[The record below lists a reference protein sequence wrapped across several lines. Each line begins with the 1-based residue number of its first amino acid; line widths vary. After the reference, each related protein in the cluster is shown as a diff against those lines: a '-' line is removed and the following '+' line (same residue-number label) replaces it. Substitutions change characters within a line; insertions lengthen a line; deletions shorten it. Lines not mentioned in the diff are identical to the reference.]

1 MRARQRISNSG
12 LPVVPVH
19 NADVGSIFEDSA
31 DLEIQSSNPFRV
43 RACRTGE
50 HRSDL
55 KALIDKGEAPT
66 WKAGSGRSAPG
77 GTCEVTAR
85 PEER

>member
-43 RACRTGE
+43 RA

-55 KALIDKGEAPT
+55 KAIDTGEAPT
-66 WKAGSGRSAPG
+66 WKGGSGRSAPAAP
-77 GTCEVTAR
+77 AR
-85 PEER
+85 SPRVRRRGRG